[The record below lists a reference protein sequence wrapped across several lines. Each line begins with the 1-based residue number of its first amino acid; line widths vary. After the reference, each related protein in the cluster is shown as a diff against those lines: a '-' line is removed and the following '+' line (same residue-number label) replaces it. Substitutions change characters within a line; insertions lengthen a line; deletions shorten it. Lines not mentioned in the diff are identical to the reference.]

1 MSTETQPMDERPE
14 NTERLAYYLG
24 FLMGKQIERG
34 QWTRQVAGHALLD
47 GPLSDLSVLVQI
59 PKVREV
65 VEAFVGDVSQVFMDG
80 RFPKVGDANWSELYY
95 LLADALEATDV

>member
-14 NTERLAYYLG
+14 NTDRLENDLG
-24 FLMGKQIERG
+24 FFLYCE
-34 QWTRQVAGHALLD
+34 TRDDDRPFKTVGHALLD

-95 LLADALEATDV
+95 LLADALEATDG